1 MKRRALLSCLILV
14 FLSFNTPSLFAQD
27 PNTEDI
33 PVLSQQPSFEEQGDT
48 IFFVNLVNAILSG
61 PPDSNNL
68 FISITNISDDRIR
81 FIELSFRDTENRLIF
96 DPPIF
101 NVTPPLG
108 GYIYEISSSDDTPVL
123 ILEVMDF
130 DPLETLSFN
139 FDVDTFEDST
149 IGITVRDVRQGKM
162 HVWTE
167 NGVDAACALV
177 LPPDQNGF

>member
-1 MKRRALLSCLILV
+1 MIHRILIGFLILV
-14 FLSFNTPSLFAQD
+14 CFSFNVSDLFAQD
-27 PNTEDI
+27 PNIDGI
-33 PVLSQQPSFEEQGDT
+33 PVLSQQPSFEELGDT
-48 IFFVNLVNAILSG
+48 VFFVKLANAVLSG

-81 FIELSFRDTENRLIF
+81 FIELSFRDTENRLLF

-108 GYIYEISSSDDTPVL
+108 GYIYETSSSDDTPVL
-123 ILEVMDF
+123 ILEVTDF
-130 DPLETLSFN
+130 DPREILSFN
-139 FDVDTFEDST
+139 FDVDTFEDSS
-149 IGITVRDVRQGKM
+149 IGIAVREVRQGKM

-167 NGVDAACALV
+167 NGVGAACALV